1 MTRVQVGDVDELV
14 ARGRLV
20 VSVDGVEVA
29 VFLGRSGPVAYEN
42 TCPHLGGP
50 VGNGRIVPRVAAV
63 LDETGAVLE
72 ERFAPEDVRLV
83 CPWHGFEFDLETGVC
98 PVDKRYRLRP
108 VPVEE
113 GEGELYV
120 VV

>member
-1 MTRVQVGDVDELV
+1 MTRVKVGNVDELV
-14 ARGRLV
+14 TRGRLV
-20 VSVDGVEVA
+20 VSVGDVEVA
-29 VFLGRSGPVAYEN
+29 VFLGRSGPIAYEN

-50 VGNGRIVPRVAAV
+50 VGNGRIVPRVDAV
-63 LDETGAVLE
+63 LDEMGAVVE
-72 ERFAPEDVRLV
+72 ERFVTDEVRLV
-83 CPWHGFEFDLETGVC
+83 CPWHGFEFDLETGKC

-108 VPVEE
+108 VSVEE